1 MYDSITIRVLK
12 NSFYPLTEHTHVPM
26 LTRKVTPEL
35 VTTWKETAKTFRPLL
50 QANKKTGPEILAYLT
65 GKYPVREF
73 TTDTLRDVVEDNI
86 LSNEC
91 HARKMPAGKT
101 PEVYGFVIENTGT
114 GKHLYETQ
122 DELFRGRAII
132 GGVELHSG
140 YFMVEGSSLLW
151 DELCAFRGLDEDD
164 LENFYMVAEYVG
176 CLRRFDLLES
186 VLGRNAP

>member
-1 MYDSITIRVLK
+1 
-12 NSFYPLTEHTHVPM
+12 M

-35 VTTWKETAKTFRPLL
+35 VNTWKETAKTFRPLL
-50 QANKKTGPEILAYLT
+50 QPNKKTGHEILAYLT
-65 GKYPVREF
+65 GKYPVREL

-91 HARKMPAGKT
+91 HARKMPAGT
-101 PEVYGFVIENTGT
+101 IPEVRGFVIENTGT

-122 DELFRGRAII
+122 DEIFRGRAII

-176 CLRRFDLLES
+176 CLKRFDLLDS
-186 VLGRNAP
+186 VLGRKTP